1 MGKVMK
7 QILRI
12 PYGMFNFLA
21 YRGFFKWIP
30 DEPYLKIQYKT
41 VFGCEL
47 NLDKPKTFNEKLQW
61 LKLHDR
67 NPLFTILADKYAV
80 REYIKENLGE
90 EYLIPLVGGPW
101 KNADE
106 IKFDELPNQF
116 VLKCT
121 HDSGGLVIC
130 RDKSTLN
137 IKATKKML
145 NKKLKKNYY
154 YWTREWPYKNIKP
167 QIIAEKYIG
176 NNSLQQEPVDYKV
189 FCFEGEP
196 KVIMTVTGGHEN
208 EKNVIRRIYDVEWN
222 KQNVGVHGKENYIKA
237 EPQPEQ
243 LNQLV
248 AISRKLSKGIKH
260 VRLDFYIINKNLKF
274 GEFTFYHMSG
284 YERFSPEK
292 WNLKLGQ
299 YIQI

>member
-1 MGKVMK
+1 MK

-67 NPLFTILADKYAV
+67 NPLYTILADKYAV

-106 IKFDELPNQF
+106 IKFDELLNQF

-176 NNSLQQEPVDYKV
+176 NNS
-189 FCFEGEP
+189 
-196 KVIMTVTGGHEN
+196 
-208 EKNVIRRIYDVEWN
+208 R
-222 KQNVGVHGKENYIKA
+222 
-237 EPQPEQ
+237 
-243 LNQLV
+243 
-248 AISRKLSKGIKH
+248 
-260 VRLDFYIINKNLKF
+260 
-274 GEFTFYHMSG
+274 
-284 YERFSPEK
+284 
-292 WNLKLGQ
+292 
-299 YIQI
+299 